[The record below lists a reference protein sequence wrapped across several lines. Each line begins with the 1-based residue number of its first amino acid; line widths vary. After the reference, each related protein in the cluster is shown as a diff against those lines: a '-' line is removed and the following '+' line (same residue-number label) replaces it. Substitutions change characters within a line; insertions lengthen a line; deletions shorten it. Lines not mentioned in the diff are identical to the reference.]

1 MKKIFILLIVVIS
14 LLLFSLDDYNITK
27 DAIRF
32 RIIPNSNSVN
42 DIFIKEKV
50 VKRISD
56 IVFIDSNDPDI
67 VRDNVI
73 SSIEKVSAEIDKIF
87 KEENYNETYN
97 IIYGINDFPEKEYNG
112 IVYPEGKYESLVI
125 EIGDAKGDNFWCFLY
140 PSLCLIDV
148 NDNKNEYNSRILSA
162 LKDIF

>member
-1 MKKIFILLIVVIS
+1 MKKIFILIIVIIT
-14 LLLFSLDDYNITK
+14 LLLFSLNECNITK
-27 DAIRF
+27 DTIRF

-42 DIFIKEKV
+42 DILIKEKV

-56 IVFIDSNDPDI
+56 IVFIDSDNSEI
-67 VRDNVI
+67 VRDNII
-73 SSIEKVSAEIDKIF
+73 SNIEKVSAEIDKIF

-125 EIGDAKGDNFWCFLY
+125 EIGEAKGDNFWCFLY

-148 NDNKNEYNSRILSA
+148 NDNENIYNSRILST

>member
-14 LLLFSLDDYNITK
+14 LLLFSLNECNITK

-42 DIFIKEKV
+42 DILIKEKV

-56 IVFIDSNDPDI
+56 IVFIDSDNSEI
-67 VRDNVI
+67 VRDNII
-73 SSIEKVSAEIDKIF
+73 SNIEKVSAEIDKIF

-125 EIGDAKGDNFWCFLY
+125 EIGEAKGDNFWCFLY

-148 NDNKNEYNSRILSA
+148 NDNENIYNSRILST

>member
-14 LLLFSLDDYNITK
+14 LLLFCLDDYNITK

-42 DIFIKEKV
+42 DILIKEKV
-50 VKRISD
+50 VKRISN
-56 IVFIDSNDPDI
+56 IVFIDSNNPDI

>member
-1 MKKIFILLIVVIS
+1 MKKIFILIIVVIS
-14 LLLFSLDDYNITK
+14 LLLFSLNECIITK
-27 DAIRF
+27 DTIRF

-42 DIFIKEKV
+42 DILIKEKV

-56 IVFIDSNDPDI
+56 IVFIDSDNSEI
-67 VRDNVI
+67 VRDNII
-73 SSIEKVSAEIDKIF
+73 SNIEKVSAEIDKIF

-125 EIGDAKGDNFWCFLY
+125 EIGEAKGDNFWCFLY

-148 NDNKNEYNSRILSA
+148 NDNENIYNSRILST

>member
-42 DIFIKEKV
+42 DILIKEKV

-56 IVFIDSNDPDI
+56 IVFIDSNNPDI
-67 VRDNVI
+67 VRDNII
-73 SSIEKVSAEIDKIF
+73 SSIEKVSVEIDKIF

>member
-42 DIFIKEKV
+42 DVLIKEKV
-50 VKRISD
+50 VKRISN
-56 IVFIDSNDPDI
+56 IVFIDSNNPDI

-162 LKDIF
+162 LKDKF

>member
-1 MKKIFILLIVVIS
+1 MKKIFILIIVVIS
-14 LLLFSLDDYNITK
+14 LLLFSLNECNITK
-27 DAIRF
+27 DTIRF

-42 DIFIKEKV
+42 DILIKEKV

-56 IVFIDSNDPDI
+56 IVFIDSDNSEI
-67 VRDNVI
+67 VRDNII
-73 SSIEKVSAEIDKIF
+73 SNIEKVSAEIDKIF

-125 EIGDAKGDNFWCFLY
+125 EIGEAKGDNFWCFLY

-148 NDNKNEYNSRILSA
+148 NDDENIYNSRILST